1 MKRRNA
7 EGGKLR
13 RPIKRTKITEGI
25 YGSTLLYL
33 KFLMLWAL
41 VLLADF
47 ILEFRFEFLW
57 PFWLLLR
64 SVYDSFKYQGLA
76 FSVFFVCVAATSDM
90 ICFFF
95 IPVHWLFF
103 LASTYVW
110 VQYVWHTEKGICLP
124 TVILCMLFVYVEAA
138 VRLRDFRHLPFHMD
152 LCRPFAAHC
161 IGYPVVTFGFG
172 FKSYVGYRMRQRRQR
187 EVAKENDFY
196 MQLLQ
201 QALPAQQEVPQTPV
215 TTNSTSPEKSK
226 GTPSPATEH
235 DNNKLSNGSVANGI
249 PVSSNGSTKNNHR
262 KSLDKGPEKEQQDKK
277 ILHNHTNSSLHSDV
291 EYIERVNSVND
302 FDVNEIEKDKVTK
315 GCNNKEKGSN
325 KWNSNKQAQEN
336 AVNSQREKRN
346 KNNKESH
353 SETNNISSKDEYLQR
368 LEGDVKRLK
377 IDLQASRQVEQDLR
391 SQLASVASC
400 ERNAK
405 SELTQLQHHND
416 DLQTR
421 LHGLV
426 SARQLD
432 KQAMSQLEKRLADE
446 RRARG
451 TCEAQLAAERKAKK
465 ADDAAAAAQ
474 AAAMA
479 AALNKGECTES
490 CRSRRREL
498 ESETKQLRRELKLK
512 DDRILSGEREIQ
524 NLRQYKENHSDTEIL
539 MSALSAMQDKNSH
552 LENSLSAET
561 RIKLDLF
568 SALGEAKR
576 QLEIRET
583 LIRNQEK
590 ELDELKSKMAQVLA
604 VMPNEPFCS
613 SPPPT
618 TGTSKFRL
626 SDGHLRCFTNDDGF
640 GAMAS
645 LRSLTESPVSTLD
658 PNATAY
664 TPKGNMVTSTEA

>member
-76 FSVFFVCVAATSDM
+76 FSAFFVCVAATSDM

-138 VRLRDFRHLPFHMD
+138 VRLRGDFRHPFHVD

-172 FKSYVGYRMRQRRQR
+172 FKSYVGYRMRQRRQK
-187 EVAKENDFY
+187 EVAKENEFY

-201 QALPAQQEVPQTPV
+201 QALPAQQEVQTPV
-215 TTNSTSPEKSK
+215 INSTSPEKNK
-226 GTPSPATEH
+226 GTPSPITEQ
-235 DNNKLSNGSVANGI
+235 DNLKMSNGSVANGVT
-249 PVSSNGSTKNNHR
+249 VSPNSSVKNNHR
-262 KSLDKGPEKEQQDKK
+262 KSLDKGPEKDQQDKK
-277 ILHNHTNSSLHSDV
+277 ISHNHTNGSIHTDV
-291 EYIERVNSVND
+291 EYIERISSVND

-315 GCNNKEKGSN
+315 GCNNRSQEKGGN

-336 AVNSQREKRN
+336 VVNSQREKRS

-353 SETNNISSKDEYLQR
+353 TETNNFTNRDEYLQR
-368 LEGDVKRLK
+368 LEADVKRLK
-377 IDLQASRQVEQDLR
+377 IDLQSSRQIEQDLR
-391 SQLASVASC
+391 SQLVSVTNC
-400 ERNAK
+400 ERSAK

-432 KQAMSQLEKRLADE
+432 KQAMSQLEKKLADE

-451 TCEAQLAAERKAKK
+451 SCEAQLAAERKAKK
-465 ADDAAAAAQ
+465 AEEAAAAQ
-474 AAAMA
+474 AVAIAT
-479 AALNKGECTES
+479 ALNKGECTES
-490 CRSRRREL
+490 CRARRREL
-498 ESETKQLRRELKLK
+498 EAETKQLKRELKLK
-512 DDRILSGEREIQ
+512 EERILSSEREIQ
-524 NLRQYKENHSDTEIL
+524 SLRQYRDNHSETEIL
-539 MSALSAMQDKNSH
+539 MSALSAMQDKTTH

-561 RIKLDLF
+561 KIKLDLF

-576 QLEIRET
+576 QLEIREN
-583 LIRNQEK
+583 LIRTQEK
-590 ELDELKSKMAQVLA
+590 ELEELKGKLAQVLA
-604 VMPNEPFCS
+604 VMPTEPFCS

-618 TGTSKFRL
+618 SGTSKFRL
-626 SDGHLRCFTNDDGF
+626 SESHLRCFTNDDSF

-664 TPKGNMVTSTEA
+664 TPKGTLVTSTEA